1 MIGENYM
8 KELQV
13 LIAASKLSGAGSAT
27 EKQKLL
33 SGCKTET
40 MEWFLQIAANPFKTT
55 KVSKLNII
63 DASTI
68 KEDAF
73 QNIKDKIS
81 YLLTVKAAKDEDRN
95 YLEDNLSYLD
105 ASYDEKEM
113 LVKILT
119 KNLNIG
125 IGTSIINKVFGKNFI
140 PDLELMAAQDDMTQ
154 IDTSKT
160 NYAEIKYDGVRVIA
174 VEEKDGVTFY
184 TRNFNILNSE
194 LMPSIEK
201 EAFDFIETMNL
212 PIVVKADGLCAG
224 KGVIIAQSKDEAKT
238 AVSDMLSG
246 ASFGD
251 AGTSVVVEEY
261 LDGYELS
268 VFAICDGEN
277 YKVLP
282 AAQDH
287 KRVGDGD
294 TGPNTGGMGA
304 YAPTPLVNDDIYKKI
319 EERVIKPTL
328 KGMQNEGAPFEGVL
342 FIGVMVV
349 KGEPIILEY
358 NVRFGDPECEI
369 LMPLLATPVSELFYK
384 GATKQL
390 DKLDIKIKD
399 EFGVGVVIASENY
412 PYSSSK
418 PAEIT
423 VDEIEN
429 ELSSSSHIS
438 YAGVEKIDGKLMAT
452 GGRVLVCVGFGK
464 TIKEARD
471 NAYKLTTK
479 VHFSGKK
486 CRSDIAYQA
495 LK

>member
-1 MIGENYM
+1 MNILILGSGGREFSIGLSIFKENAHNLFFM
-8 KELQV
+8 PGNG
-13 LIAASKLSGAGSAT
+13 ATDKLG
-27 EKQKLL
+27 K
-33 SGCKTET
+33 
-40 MEWFLQIAANPFKTT
+40 
-55 KVSKLNII
+55 NI
-63 DASTI
+63 
-68 KEDAF
+68 
-73 QNIKDKIS
+73 NIKDYNDLAIW
-81 YLLTVKAAKDEDRN
+81 AKDNSIDLTIVGPE
-95 YLEDNLSYLD
+95 
-105 ASYDEKEM
+105 AP
-113 LVKILT
+113 LV
-119 KNLNIG
+119 
-125 IGTSIINKVFGKNFI
+125 
-140 PDLELMAAQDDMTQ
+140 
-154 IDTSKT
+154 
-160 NYAEIKYDGVRVIA
+160 DGVVDIFKKHNLTIFGPSAAAARLEGSKVYM
-174 VEEKDGVTFY
+174 K
-184 TRNFNILNSE
+184 NILKKYNIPTAAFIETSN
-194 LMPSIEK
+194 EK
-201 EAFDFIETMNL
+201 EAHDFIETMNL

-246 ASFGD
+246 VSFGD

-429 ELSSSSHIS
+429 ELSNSSHIS
-438 YAGVEKIDGKLMAT
+438 YAGVEKVDGKLMAT

>member
-1 MIGENYM
+1 MNILILGSGGREFSIGLSIFKENAHNLFFM
-8 KELQV
+8 PGNG
-13 LIAASKLSGAGSAT
+13 ATDKLG
-27 EKQKLL
+27 K
-33 SGCKTET
+33 
-40 MEWFLQIAANPFKTT
+40 
-55 KVSKLNII
+55 NI
-63 DASTI
+63 
-68 KEDAF
+68 
-73 QNIKDKIS
+73 NIKDYNDLAIW
-81 YLLTVKAAKDEDRN
+81 AKDNSIDLTIVGPE
-95 YLEDNLSYLD
+95 
-105 ASYDEKEM
+105 AP
-113 LVKILT
+113 LV
-119 KNLNIG
+119 
-125 IGTSIINKVFGKNFI
+125 
-140 PDLELMAAQDDMTQ
+140 
-154 IDTSKT
+154 
-160 NYAEIKYDGVRVIA
+160 DGVVDIFKKHNLTIFGPSAAAARLEGSKVYM
-174 VEEKDGVTFY
+174 K
-184 TRNFNILNSE
+184 NILKKYNIPTAAFIETSN
-194 LMPSIEK
+194 EK
-201 EAFDFIETMNL
+201 EAHDFIETMNL

-224 KGVIIAQSKDEAKT
+224 KGVIIAQSKDEAKI

-423 VDEIEN
+423 IDEIEN

-438 YAGVEKIDGKLMAT
+438 YAGVEKTDGKLMAT

>member
-1 MIGENYM
+1 MNILILGSGGREFSIGLSIFKENAHNLFFM
-8 KELQV
+8 PGNG
-13 LIAASKLSGAGSAT
+13 ATDKLG
-27 EKQKLL
+27 K
-33 SGCKTET
+33 
-40 MEWFLQIAANPFKTT
+40 
-55 KVSKLNII
+55 NI
-63 DASTI
+63 
-68 KEDAF
+68 
-73 QNIKDKIS
+73 NIKDYNDLAIW
-81 YLLTVKAAKDEDRN
+81 AKDNSIDLTIVGPE
-95 YLEDNLSYLD
+95 
-105 ASYDEKEM
+105 AP
-113 LVKILT
+113 LV
-119 KNLNIG
+119 
-125 IGTSIINKVFGKNFI
+125 
-140 PDLELMAAQDDMTQ
+140 
-154 IDTSKT
+154 
-160 NYAEIKYDGVRVIA
+160 DGVVDIFKKHNLTIFGPSAAAARLEGSKVYM
-174 VEEKDGVTFY
+174 K
-184 TRNFNILNSE
+184 NILKKYNIPTAAFIETSN
-194 LMPSIEK
+194 EK
-201 EAFDFIETMNL
+201 EAHDFIETMNL

-251 AGTSVVVEEY
+251 AGMSVVVEEY